1 MQKIFLLLSIA
12 FIAAISW
19 AASKYVLNNISV
31 ESLMFLRFWVAFIC
45 MLPFYSLLKGKSSK
59 DILYLIALSSGM
71 GLSSI
76 FYITWIRTTNL
87 GVAQAI
93 FLLVPIFTLIFSY
106 WFLSEEIKKSK
117 IFGMIIS
124 IFWAT
129 VIFFLPKMY
138 QESGLN
144 VGDLEWNIYILLW
157 ALSYVSYLIFM
168 KRTKFSHMEFMYG
181 GILWSVIL
189 WSFLWVYDLMKWVN
203 PYQNITLIDVGLILF
218 IWGIGTV
225 YLYFL
230 VQKLMKVSSAFFT
243 SFGTYIQLIFS
254 TLLGYFFFAEHIGLG
269 FLFWSALTIYG
280 VYYINKGK

>member
-12 FIAAISW
+12 FIAAISG

-76 FYITWIRTTNL
+76 FYITGIRTTNL

-124 IFWAT
+124 IFGAT

-144 VGDLEWNIYILLW
+144 VGDLEGNIYILLG

-181 GILWSVIL
+181 GILGSVIL
-189 WSFLWVYDLMKWVN
+189 GSFLGVYDLMKGVN

-218 IWGIGTV
+218 IGGIGTV

-269 FLFWSALTIYG
+269 FLFGSALTIYG

>member
-19 AASKYVLNNISV
+19 AASKHVLGNISV

-45 MLPFYSLLKGKSSK
+45 MLPFYSLLKGKSPK
-59 DILYLIALSSGM
+59 DILHLIALSSGM

-106 WFLSEEIKKSK
+106 WFLSEKIKTSK

-124 IFWAT
+124 ISWAT
-129 VIFFLPKMY
+129 LIFFLPKMY

-144 VGDLEWNIYILLW
+144 VGDLKSNIYILLW

-181 GILWSVIL
+181 GILWSVITRIDAQNL
-189 WSFLWVYDLMKWVN
+189 WHNEVSESLSKSYTHRCWIDSFYLRDW
-203 PYQNITLIDVGLILF
+203 TF
-218 IWGIGTV
+218 

-254 TLLGYFFFAEHIGLG
+254 TLLGYFFFSEHIWLG
-269 FLFWSALTIYG
+269 FLFGSALTMYG
-280 VYYINKGK
+280 VYYINRGK

>member
-19 AASKYVLNNISV
+19 AASKHVLGNISV

-45 MLPFYSLLKGKSSK
+45 MLPFYSLLKGKSPK
-59 DILYLIALSSGM
+59 DILHLIALSSGM

-106 WFLSEEIKKSK
+106 WFLSEKIKTSK

-124 IFWAT
+124 ISWAT
-129 VIFFLPKMY
+129 LIFFLPKMY

-189 WSFLWVYDLMKWVN
+189 GSILWIYDIMKWVN
-203 PYQNITLIDVGLILF
+203 PYQNLTLIDVGLILF

-254 TLLGYFFFAEHIGLG
+254 TLLGYFFFSEHIWLG
-269 FLFWSALTIYG
+269 FLFGSALTMYG
-280 VYYINKGK
+280 VYYINRGK